1 MPNTIHRIVFFLF
14 SSFLLSSCDDY
25 SKNHLGFTK
34 LEQIRS
40 AGVLKVITRQS
51 PTTYY
56 EGPDGF
62 TGLEYDLVQL
72 FAKQLNVRVEFIFPD
87 TFDAILQ
94 DIAAGKADIA
104 AAGLTVTDER
114 KKLMRFAPPYQQI
127 TEQVI
132 YRFKRPK
139 NIADLSNGILEVV
152 KGTSH
157 IATLNKLKQQYPQLE
172 WIENNELDR
181 DSLLYLVNAGLI
193 DYTIADS
200 HHVAIIRSYYP
211 KLNIAFDLTKPQSLA
226 WALPLSD
233 DDSLF
238 NEVIRFFLQIKKDGT
253 LKALLEKH
261 YGHVDNL
268 NYVGNCT
275 FRKHVKE
282 RLPRYEHLFKKA
294 AEKYGLDWRFLA
306 SISYQESHW
315 NPKAKSPTGVKGLM
329 MLTQATAKQLGVKNR
344 LDPAQSIDGGAR
356 YFKQRLKKIPARIP
370 KPDRIWFALASYN
383 VGFGHLEDARRLT
396 QGMGKNPDKWIDVK
410 KTLPL
415 LSKRR
420 WYKKTRH
427 GYARGRE
434 PVRYVEN
441 IRSYYDLLVWLTKE
455 DQIHKQVMTEKA
467 KQVEAKPNQALKVE
481 SPVL

>member
-1 MPNTIHRIVFFLF
+1 LPNTIHRLFFL
-14 SSFLLSSCDDY
+14 LLSALLLSGCDDY
-25 SKNHLGFTK
+25 SRDHLGFNK
-34 LEQIRS
+34 IEQIRS
-40 AGVLKVITRQS
+40 FGVLRVVTRLD

-56 EGPDGF
+56 EGPDGL

-104 AAGLTVTDER
+104 AAGLTVTEQR
-114 KKLMRFAPPYQQI
+114 KKQMRFAPAYQKI

-132 YRFKRPK
+132 YRYKRPRK
-139 NIADLSNGILEVV
+139 ISDLSEGILEVV

-157 IATLNKLKQQYPQLE
+157 VATLNKLKKKYPQLE
-172 WIENNELDR
+172 WIENNELD
-181 DSLLYLVNAGLI
+181 SEQLLYLVNVGLI

-200 HHVAIIRSYYP
+200 HQVAIIRSYYP
-211 KLNIAFDLTKPQSLA
+211 KLNIAFDLTKPKSLA
-226 WALPLSD
+226 WALPLSE
-233 DDSLF
+233 DDSLY
-238 NEVIRFFLQIKKDGT
+238 NEVSAFFQRIKKDGT
-253 LKALLEKH
+253 LKVLLDKH

-282 RLPRYEHLFKKA
+282 RLPKFEHLFKKA
-294 AEKYGLDWRFLA
+294 AQKYDLDWRFLA
-306 SISYQESHW
+306 AISYQESHW

-329 MLTQATAKQLGVKNR
+329 MLTQATAKQLGIKNR
-344 LDPAQSIDGGAR
+344 QDPAQSIEGGAR

-370 KPDRIWFALASYN
+370 EPDRIWFALASYN
-383 VGFGHLEDARRLT
+383 VGFGHLEDARILT
-396 QGMGKNPDKWIDVK
+396 QEMGGNPDKWIDVK

-441 IRSYYDLLVWLTKE
+441 IRSYYDLLIWLTKE
-455 DQIHKQVMTEKA
+455 DQIQKQTMTEKVQQQ
-467 KQVEAKPNQALKVE
+467 KAKPNQALKVE